1 MNFQLPIQELV
12 AGMVAKTIQQIA
24 GDECSSEEKQDELQI
39 ALEDYIAATTQQ
51 LEVYKTLQ
59 LYVCNF
65 RSELRIPED
74 APQYVKD
81 TLRRFYE
88 QLVLENANGETEG
101 TEPAPSDPAS

>member
-1 MNFQLPIQELV
+1 MNFQLPIEELV
-12 AGMVAKTIQQIA
+12 AGMLAQTIQQIA
-24 GDECSSEEKQDELQI
+24 GDDCSSEEKQNEFQE
-39 ALEDYIAATTQQ
+39 AVEDYIAATSLQ
-51 LEVYKTLQ
+51 LEVYKSIQ

-88 QLVLENANGETEG
+88 QLVLENANGETES
-101 TEPAPSDPAS
+101 TEPTLDDPTS

>member
-1 MNFQLPIQELV
+1 MNFQLPTQELV
-12 AGMVAKTIQQIA
+12 AGMLAKTIQQIA
-24 GDECSSEEKQDELQI
+24 NDECSSEEKQDEFQSM
-39 ALEDYIAATTQQ
+39 LEDYIAATSHQ

-59 LYVCNF
+59 LYTCNF

-101 TEPAPSDPAS
+101 TEPTLDDPTS